1 MHLGGTNCPLPNSP
15 TDSRKLSPLSQ
26 FHINPAW
33 LVFPA
38 PEQVHLSPCI
48 TSWQGHL
55 VPFPMFSLGKS
66 NLASSIR
73 QPASPFPWAQLG
85 HPAQLHARRRNSS
98 RLLCA
103 FCTCQKSLEN
113 CCEMSLVAGTQGG
126 RQPAFCCGTARA
138 CNAGD
143 GVASENCERIAS
155 AVPGEWSVVRTQPS
169 KLKSL
174 MGAFC
179 CLLAV

>member
-1 MHLGGTNCPLPNSP
+1 MHLGGTNSPLPNSP

-33 LVFPA
+33 SVFPA
-38 PEQVHLSPCI
+38 PEPVHLAPYI

-66 NLASSIR
+66 NLLTSSSR
-73 QPASPFPWAQLG
+73 QPPCSFPWAQLG
-85 HPAQLHARRRNSS
+85 HPTQLHASRRNTS

-103 FCTCQKSLEN
+103 FCTSQKSLEN
-113 CCEMSLVAGTQGG
+113 CCEMPLVAGTQAG
-126 RQPAFCCGTARA
+126 RQGAFCCGTARA

-143 GVASENCERIAS
+143 GWCS
-155 AVPGEWSVVRTQPS
+155 Q
-169 KLKSL
+169 
-174 MGAFC
+174 
-179 CLLAV
+179 